1 MRNFLLLFAFIP
13 FWVSAQTGL
22 PGAEVSVI
30 SPDAEIYNGRQH
42 VDYLPA
48 TGSPYYLNN
57 EWQRGA
63 IMYHDIY
70 YPSVWL
76 KYDLVQKEVI
86 IRHSNGIIGVTLF
99 TPRVQ
104 YFVVSGKNFI
114 RVSEKDSLA
123 LPKGIYEEVKKG
135 KMSFYILRSKFLL
148 ETATPYGMERNFLNN
163 ESYYVIKN
171 GIAFKIVHQK
181 DILQLAKD
189 KRKDIRADLKKK
201 GLRYRSNRE
210 ATLTGIVTYYNE
222 NSN

>member
-1 MRNFLLLFAFIP
+1 
-13 FWVSAQTGL
+13 
-22 PGAEVSVI
+22 
-30 SPDAEIYNGRQH
+30 
-42 VDYLPA
+42 
-48 TGSPYYLNN
+48 
-57 EWQRGA
+57 
-63 IMYHDIY
+63 MYHDIY